1 MHALSYL
8 VIIPEKRFVL
18 YLLLLRPQRQ
28 WGLICC
34 AKGNVLLLLYISLLE
49 AVKSWFQN
57 ISTNTLEYLHDLFAV
72 ILLLFFPLTLAF
84 NVFFSLCLWRA
95 HWAVQCSV
103 GSCGAIC
110 AAVFQLWEGRYAT
123 ESPVISRE
131 GRAIITGCVKRVT
144 ESEAPVV
151 LTAAFSLIY
160 VEMLPGVFLGAT
172 GRQQYKC
179 CRMLLLTVCSC
190 F

>member
-1 MHALSYL
+1 MGLNLLCKRECPVTAIHFPSGSCEKL
-8 VIIPEKRFVL
+8 VSKHF
-18 YLLLLRPQRQ
+18 YQYF
-28 WGLICC
+28 G
-34 AKGNVLLLLYISLLE
+34 ISAWSLC
-49 AVKSWFQN
+49 S
-57 ISTNTLEYLHDLFAV
+57 DFAT
-72 ILLLFFPLTLAF
+72 FFPLTLAF
-84 NVFFSLCLWRA
+84 NGFFSLCLWRA

-151 LTAAFSLIY
+151 LTATFSLIY

-179 CRMLLLTVCSC
+179 CRMLLVTDCSC